1 VCMAHEL
8 CVAGACV
15 EEVTFETSSFKDVVP
30 AAKYSNNF
38 AGACF
43 GCARGEGFECGG
55 AASDGFGL
63 VCPGTLRCARHPVL
77 VEGRRVAALM
87 ASGLGDNLTLPRTPD
102 DLSATEFIWWGEA
115 VMIATP
121 STK

>member
-1 VCMAHEL
+1 MAHEL